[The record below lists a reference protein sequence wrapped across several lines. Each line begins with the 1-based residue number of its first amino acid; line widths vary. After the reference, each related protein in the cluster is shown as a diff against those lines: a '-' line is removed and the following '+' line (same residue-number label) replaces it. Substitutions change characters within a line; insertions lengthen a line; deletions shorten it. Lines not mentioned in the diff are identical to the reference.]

1 MAAPLAGGAVEIALT
16 DELISAPYVAL
27 TYGLM
32 AQFGVKVENEGPN
45 QRFKISS
52 GQTYQSPGTVF
63 VEGDA
68 SSASYFLAAGAITG
82 GPVTVVGCGSAS
94 VQGDVAFAN
103 VLEQMGATVEWGER
117 GQRLTYGLVCVALV
131 LAPRRLE
138 PPLDSLL
145 FWLSACCA
153 CFLSFF
159 SFLPAYSFSPAPNS
173 ITVSRNVDGS
183 QPLVGVDVDCGM
195 IPDAAMTLAPVA
207 LFCQGP
213 TTIRNVYSWRVKET
227 ERMVRE
233 TKDSR

>member
-117 GQRLTYGLVCVALV
+117 GRRLTYGFVCVWLW
-131 LAPRRLE
+131 
-138 PPLDSLL
+138 SLHHVAWNHL
-145 FWLSACCA
+145 WIHFCSGCLPVARASCR
-153 CFLSFF
+153 
-159 SFLPAYSFSPAPNS
+159 SFLFFLLILFPQRPTPLRCPAMS
-173 ITVSRNVDGS
+173 TGRSRW
-183 QPLVGVDVDCGM
+183 
-195 IPDAAMTLAPVA
+195 LASTWTA
-207 LFCQGP
+207 G
-213 TTIRNVYSWRVKET
+213 
-227 ERMVRE
+227 
-233 TKDSR
+233 